1 MTLLAER
8 KDGAMIEAAVD
19 DGIVGIS
26 METDRCYGLNATAAR
41 IWALTAEPRT
51 STAIAEL
58 LMAEYGAPADTIIA
72 AVERAL
78 RDLESEG
85 LVTLTDVTG

>member
-1 MTLLAER
+1 MALLAVR

-41 IWALTAEPRT
+41 IWALTDQPRT
-51 STAIAEL
+51 STQIANL
-58 LMAEYGAPADTIIA
+58 LSQEFEASAAEILAS
-72 AVERAL
+72 VERAL

-85 LVTLTDVTG
+85 LIILSSESE

>member
-1 MTLLAER
+1 MVLLAQR
-8 KDGAMIEAAVD
+8 RDGAMIEAAVD

-41 IWALTAEPRT
+41 IWALTDQPRT
-51 STAIAEL
+51 SVAIADL
-58 LMAEYGAPADTIIA
+58 LAQEFDAPAATILA
-72 AVERAL
+72 GVERAL

-85 LVTLTDVTG
+85 LIDLSEIAG